1 MTQSLADVAP
11 KVGSGSTFS
20 DFLPIIGILI
30 IAGVAFFIAKK
41 YFFD

>member
-11 KVGSGSTFS
+11 KVGSGQTFS
-20 DFLPIIGILI
+20 DFLPIIGILVI
-30 IAGVAFFIAKK
+30 GGVAFLLVKK